1 MQSTENLN
9 VETPEQ
15 IALEFPLAGIG
26 SRFLAMVVDSLLQI
40 LVFVVLSLV
49 VYFSAS
55 FWTNFATLHE
65 IFAAI
70 LIFLVPFCIYWGYFA
85 CFEILWRGQT
95 PGKLVAGIRVI
106 HQTGR
111 PMTTVET
118 IGRNLLRGID
128 IMPPPS
134 YAVGL
139 ICMMC
144 NGQSRRLGD
153 FVAGTIVVHDKTI
166 ESVQTGWA
174 ADTVAVAPA
183 SEAAKLTSEE
193 LVLIETYLSRRYDLD
208 PAVRDTTAQQI
219 AVMIQQKTGIERTPA
234 QSPDDFLEAVAKQ
247 LRDTAALR

>member
-9 VETPEQ
+9 VDTPEQ

-40 LVFVVLSLV
+40 LLFVVLSLIF
-49 VYFSAS
+49 YFSFPAL
-55 FWTNFATLHE
+55 TNFATLHE
-65 IFAAI
+65 IFSAI
-70 LIFLVPFCIYWGYFA
+70 LVFLVPFCVYWGYFA

-95 PGKLVAGIRVI
+95 PGKIVAGIRVI

-111 PMTTVET
+111 PMTAVEA

-128 IMPPPS
+128 IMPPPT

-144 NGQSRRLGD
+144 NAQSRRLGD

-166 ESVQTGWA
+166 ETVQTGWA
-174 ADTVAVAPA
+174 TAALPVAPD
-183 SEAAKLTSEE
+183 SETTKLNSEE

-208 PAVRDTTAQQI
+208 PSIRISTALQI
-219 AVMIQQKTGIERTPA
+219 TAMIQQKTAVTRAPG
-234 QSPDDFLEAVAKQ
+234 QSTDDFLEAVAKQ